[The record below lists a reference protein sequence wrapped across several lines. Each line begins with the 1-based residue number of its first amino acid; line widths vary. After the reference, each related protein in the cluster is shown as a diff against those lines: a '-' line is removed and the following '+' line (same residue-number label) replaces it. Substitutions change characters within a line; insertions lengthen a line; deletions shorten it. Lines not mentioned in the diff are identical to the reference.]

1 MLPDIWKIATRT
13 NAVLKSKK
21 NNARGKK
28 IVEDPNPAVVPI
40 ISENSAAIQKSMPA
54 MISNNLH
61 AYLKLWKAMA
71 LQKKTLIRKRINAD
85 DNDHKTPLRLAGQ

>member
-1 MLPDIWKIATRT
+1 
-13 NAVLKSKK
+13 
-21 NNARGKK
+21 
-28 IVEDPNPAVVPI
+28 
-40 ISENSAAIQKSMPA
+40 